1 MSVLSQ
7 FAGDSKMDRCVDL
20 LEGGKAL
27 QEDLDRPDQ
36 WAEAKGMRLLG
47 EPHIPLY
54 HCLKGAQSLVTSPK

>member
-1 MSVLSQ
+1 
-7 FAGDSKMDRCVDL
+7 MDRCVDL

-47 EPHIPLY
+47 DLIPLY